1 MKMLSRERL
10 NDLSRTLSEAVRH
23 YPVELGLCLYAFVV
37 FALTRESVLGDRNY
51 ELLTAVPLC
60 ITLAYVLNSLFTT
73 GRGRLIY
80 YLAWIVA
87 LPAATLLRDFFL
99 LPDGRYPM
107 TVGILCPLAVL
118 LCRRSRD
125 NRRFVTDALSYLGAG
140 IAAAFFVSVAAGLF
154 LAIYFSITYIFGIF
168 DTVQEGV
175 AIYMLAAAYMLA
187 MPLLLLATL
196 DRLNMHGHAPRKAA
210 DMLLNWIVT
219 PALLAYT
226 AILYL
231 YFLQIVVTWSL
242 PKGGIALMVFIYMLV
257 AAMVKGLQF
266 VVVKPMYGWFF
277 RRLSLF
283 SLPPLLL
290 FWSGCLRRIADYGL
304 TEARVYL
311 LLCGGLM
318 TLYALL
324 FLSRRTGRYL
334 YIGTVALVVLA
345 AAVYVPALMPER
357 LAVRSQRARVQR
369 LAEDLGLT
377 DASGLIRLQPDMRA
391 DTTRLDEYRELYES
405 MRYLARTDPEAMERM
420 GLPDLLRVSE
430 MLPLGWDGT
439 DEPTEPILFIENS
452 GKEGIAL
459 DGYRRLY
466 ITNLSTRIDQDTLRL
481 YAGNQPERKIL
492 LSALL
497 RQQLDASGLTAET
510 LAVADLT
517 ANPAADAFCTFRT
530 DSITG
535 VFSNLILCGDNPG
548 YRIMDVTAR
557 ALLIR

>member
-10 NDLSRTLSEAVRH
+10 NDLSHTLSEAVRH

-60 ITLAYVLNSLFTT
+60 ITLAYALNSLFTT

-118 LCRRSRD
+118 LCHRSRD

-140 IAAAFFVSVAAGLF
+140 IAAAFFASVAAGLF
-154 LAIYFSITYIFGIF
+154 LTIYFSITYIFGIF

-175 AIYMLAAAYMLA
+175 AIYTLAAAYMLA

-257 AAMVKGLQF
+257 AAAVKGLQF

-283 SLPPLLL
+283 ALPPLLL
-290 FWSGCLRRIADYGL
+290 FWSGCLRRVADYGL

-357 LAVRSQRARVQR
+357 FAVRSQRARVQR
-369 LAEDLGLT
+369 LAEELGLT

-481 YAGNQPERKIL
+481 YADNQPERKIL

-497 RQQLDASGLTAET
+497 RQQLDASGLTMET

-530 DSITG
+530 DSITV

>member
-1 MKMLSRERL
+1 M
-10 NDLSRTLSEAVRH
+10 
-23 YPVELGLCLYAFVV
+23 
-37 FALTRESVLGDRNY
+37 
-51 ELLTAVPLC
+51 
-60 ITLAYVLNSLFTT
+60 
-73 GRGRLIY
+73 
-80 YLAWIVA
+80 
-87 LPAATLLRDFFL
+87 
-99 LPDGRYPM
+99 
-107 TVGILCPLAVL
+107 
-118 LCRRSRD
+118 
-125 NRRFVTDALSYLGAG
+125 
-140 IAAAFFVSVAAGLF
+140 
-154 LAIYFSITYIFGIF
+154 
-168 DTVQEGV
+168 QEGV

-530 DSITG
+530 DSITV

>member
-140 IAAAFFVSVAAGLF
+140 IAAALVVSVAAGLV

-530 DSITG
+530 DSITV